1 MNTHVHSSSLP
12 VPSFHLHPW
21 TLWLM
26 LQVAFIVVITMA
38 TLWAL
43 PQDTQSERER
53 LDIEHNIEE
62 RSLWQ
67 QLNARQCNLADE
79 SVQALQQQL
88 SAYNLNGRS
97 RLQADIDQLKL
108 KLNEAQSMVDYAVLQ
123 GYPNGMIVREEI
135 AKVNMYKRKM
145 ADMRWEDQSFS
156 YDLIA
161 DPDMRNYAV
170 QCASNDGLLSQAR
183 SALEDANVQHAQ
195 TERQRTVIY
204 LLACLSYIV
213 MAIGSLLV
221 QQRRFRIFP
230 LPDSLGADRREH

>member
-1 MNTHVHSSSLP
+1 MNTHVHSAS
-12 VPSFHLHPW
+12 VGVQSFHINPW
-21 TLWLM
+21 TFWLM
-26 LQVAFIVVITMA
+26 LQVAFIVAVTMV
-38 TLWAL
+38 TLWAIPHD
-43 PQDTQSERER
+43 PQSDRER
-53 LDIEHNIEE
+53 LDIEHTIEE
-62 RSLWQ
+62 RGLWQ

-97 RLQADIDQLKL
+97 RVQAEINQLKL
-108 KLNEAQSMVDYAVLQ
+108 KLNEAQAMVDYAVLQ

-135 AKVNMYKRKM
+135 TKVNFYKKKI
-145 ADMRWEDQSFS
+145 AEQRWEDQSFS

-183 SALEDANVQHAQ
+183 SALDDANVQHTQ
-195 TERQRTVIY
+195 TQRQGTVIY

-213 MAIGSLLV
+213 LAMGSLAI
-221 QQRRFRIFP
+221 QHRRLRN
-230 LPDSLGADRREH
+230 S

>member
-12 VPSFHLHPW
+12 ATHFQVNPW

-26 LQVAFIVVITMA
+26 LQVAFIVAITMV

-53 LDIEHNIEE
+53 LDIEHTIEE
-62 RSLWQ
+62 RTLWQ
-67 QLNARQCNLADE
+67 QLNTRQCNLANE

-88 SAYNLNGRS
+88 SAYNQNGRS
-97 RLQADIDQLKL
+97 RMQADVDQIKL
-108 KLNEAQSMVDYAVLQ
+108 KMSEAQAMIDYAVLQ

-145 ADMRWEDQSFS
+145 ADMRWQDQSFS

-161 DPDMRNYAV
+161 DPDMRNFAV

-195 TERQRTVIY
+195 AQRQRTVMY

-213 MAIGSLLV
+213 LAIGSLLV
-221 QQRRFRIFP
+221 HQRRRVVAKP
-230 LPDSLGADRREH
+230 

>member
-1 MNTHVHSSSLP
+1 MNTHVHSPSLSLSNFQ
-12 VPSFHLHPW
+12 VNPW

-26 LQVAFIVVITMA
+26 LQVALIVGITMV
-38 TLWAL
+38 TLWAM
-43 PQDTQSERER
+43 PQDLQSEHER
-53 LDIEHNIEE
+53 LDIEHTIEE
-62 RSLWQ
+62 RTLWQ

-79 SVQALQQQL
+79 SVQVLQQQL
-88 SAYNLNGRS
+88 SAYNTNGRS
-97 RLQADIDQLKL
+97 NVLANIDQLKL
-108 KLNEAQSMVDYAVLQ
+108 KLNEAQAMVDYAVLQ

-135 AKVNMYKRKM
+135 TKVNLYKKKI
-145 ADMRWEDQSFS
+145 AEQHWEDQSFS

-183 SALEDANVQHAQ
+183 SALDDANVQHAQ

-213 MAIGSLLV
+213 LAMVSLV
-221 QQRRFRIFP
+221 FQQRRASI
-230 LPDSLGADRREH
+230 S

>member
-1 MNTHVHSSSLP
+1 MNTHVHSPSL
-12 VPSFHLHPW
+12 SLSNFQLNPW

-26 LQVAFIVVITMA
+26 LQVALIVGITMV
-38 TLWAL
+38 TLWAM
-43 PQDTQSERER
+43 PQDLQNEHER
-53 LDIEHNIEE
+53 LDIEHTIEE
-62 RSLWQ
+62 RTLWQ

-79 SVQALQQQL
+79 SVQVLQQQL
-88 SAYNLNGRS
+88 SAYNTHGRS
-97 RLQADIDQLKL
+97 NVLANIDQLKL
-108 KLNEAQSMVDYAVLQ
+108 KLNEAQAMVDYAVLQ

-135 AKVNMYKRKM
+135 AKVNLYKQKI
-145 ADMRWEDQSFS
+145 AQQHWEDQSFS

-183 SALEDANVQHAQ
+183 SALEDANLQHAQ

-213 MAIGSLLV
+213 LAMVSLV
-221 QQRRFRIFP
+221 FQQRRASI
-230 LPDSLGADRREH
+230 S

>member
-1 MNTHVHSSSLP
+1 MNTHVHSPSLSLSNFQ
-12 VPSFHLHPW
+12 VNPW

-26 LQVAFIVVITMA
+26 LQVALIVGITMV
-38 TLWAL
+38 TLWAM
-43 PQDTQSERER
+43 PQDLQNEHER
-53 LDIEHNIEE
+53 LDIEHTIEE
-62 RSLWQ
+62 RTLWQ

-79 SVQALQQQL
+79 SVQVLQQQL
-88 SAYNLNGRS
+88 SAYNTHGRS
-97 RLQADIDQLKL
+97 NVLANIDQLKL
-108 KLNEAQSMVDYAVLQ
+108 KLNDAQAMVDYAVLQ

-135 AKVNMYKRKM
+135 AKVNLYKQKI
-145 ADMRWEDQSFS
+145 AQQHWEDQSFS

-183 SALEDANVQHAQ
+183 SALEDANLQHAQ

-213 MAIGSLLV
+213 LAMVSLV
-221 QQRRFRIFP
+221 FQQRRASI
-230 LPDSLGADRREH
+230 S

>member
-1 MNTHVHSSSLP
+1 LSL
-12 VPSFHLHPW
+12 SNFQLNPW

-26 LQVAFIVVITMA
+26 LQVALIVGITMV
-38 TLWAL
+38 TLWAI
-43 PQDTQSERER
+43 PQDLQNEHER
-53 LDIEHNIEE
+53 LDIEHTIEE
-62 RSLWQ
+62 RTLWQ

-79 SVQALQQQL
+79 SVQVLQQQL
-88 SAYNLNGRS
+88 SAYNTHGRS
-97 RLQADIDQLKL
+97 NVLANIDQLKL
-108 KLNEAQSMVDYAVLQ
+108 KLNEAQAMVDYAVLQ

-145 ADMRWEDQSFS
+145 ADLHWEDQSFS

-183 SALEDANVQHAQ
+183 SALEDANMQHAQ

-213 MAIGSLLV
+213 LAMGSLV
-221 QQRRFRIFP
+221 FQQRRASI
-230 LPDSLGADRREH
+230 S

>member
-12 VPSFHLHPW
+12 ATYFQVNPW

-26 LQVAFIVVITMA
+26 LQVAFIVAITMV

-53 LDIEHNIEE
+53 LDIEHTIEE
-62 RSLWQ
+62 RTLWQ
-67 QLNARQCNLADE
+67 QLNTRQCNLANE

-88 SAYNLNGRS
+88 SAYNQNGRS
-97 RLQADIDQLKL
+97 RMQADVDQLKL
-108 KLNEAQSMVDYAVLQ
+108 KMSEAQAMIDYAVLQ

-145 ADMRWEDQSFS
+145 ADMRWQDQSFS

-161 DPDMRNYAV
+161 DPDMRNFAV

-195 TERQRTVIY
+195 AQRQRTVMY
-204 LLACLSYIV
+204 VLACLSYIV
-213 MAIGSLLV
+213 LAIGSLLV
-221 QQRRFRIFP
+221 HQRRRVVAKP
-230 LPDSLGADRREH
+230 

>member
-1 MNTHVHSSSLP
+1 MNTHVHSPSLSLSNFQ
-12 VPSFHLHPW
+12 VNPW

-26 LQVAFIVVITMA
+26 LQVALIVGITMV
-38 TLWAL
+38 TLWAV
-43 PQDTQSERER
+43 PQDLQSEHER
-53 LDIEHNIEE
+53 LDIEHTIEE
-62 RSLWQ
+62 RTLWQ

-79 SVQALQQQL
+79 SVQVLQQQL
-88 SAYNLNGRS
+88 SAYNTHGRS
-97 RLQADIDQLKL
+97 NVLANIDQLKL
-108 KLNEAQSMVDYAVLQ
+108 KLNEAQAMVDYAVLQ

-135 AKVNMYKRKM
+135 AKVNLYKQKI
-145 ADMRWEDQSFS
+145 AQQHWEDQSFS

-183 SALEDANVQHAQ
+183 SALEDANLQHAQ

-213 MAIGSLLV
+213 LAMVSLV
-221 QQRRFRIFP
+221 FQQRRASI
-230 LPDSLGADRREH
+230 S